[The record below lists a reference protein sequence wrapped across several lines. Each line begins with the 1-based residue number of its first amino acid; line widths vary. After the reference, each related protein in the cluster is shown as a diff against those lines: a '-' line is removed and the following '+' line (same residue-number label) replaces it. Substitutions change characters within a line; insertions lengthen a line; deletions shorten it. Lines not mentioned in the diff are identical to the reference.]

1 MSSSP
6 PGRMVG
12 LMMPTMP
19 RQLENANFASL
30 IALPDCAV
38 KMPAAQAA
46 AIRSTLQFSWKPVGL
61 GSKTTFRETTVPI
74 FRSNSIAVV
83 GFCAAIGLGS
93 AVHAD
98 SVSDFYD
105 GKTVRFY
112 IGASPGGGYDLYMRT
127 LVQHMSKRIPGK
139 PNAIV
144 INLPGSGGVKASN
157 YVYNVSPKDG
167 TAVITPFWTHP
178 LFQLIR
184 PRGIKFDMSKMRW
197 IGSMAALNS
206 MVVAMGHTARTL
218 EDAKKKEIVVAAS
231 GKGSETYIFPTFLN
245 SAIGT
250 KFKLVLGYRGTAK
263 MTNAMESGEVQ
274 ARGGSWQSWN
284 VIRPH
289 WIGTDKIGVHVV
301 PEKYK
306 PIARLLSA
314 PVAMARIVGTPPG
327 LPEDR
332 LQALRKAFLETMR
345 DPAFLADAKKRKMD
359 IDVLSGEQ
367 VEANIAE
374 LMKTPKPILK
384 QTAEILG
391 YTKKKK

>member
-1 MSSSP
+1 M
-6 PGRMVG
+6 
-12 LMMPTMP
+12 
-19 RQLENANFASL
+19 
-30 IALPDCAV
+30 
-38 KMPAAQAA
+38 
-46 AIRSTLQFSWKPVGL
+46 
-61 GSKTTFRETTVPI
+61 FREANLQKSHHNFI
-74 FRSNSIAVV
+74 
-83 GFCAAIGLGS
+83 AAIGICAATGLGT
-93 AVHAD
+93 AVQAD

-127 LVQHMSKRIPGK
+127 LVQHMGKRIPGK
-139 PNAIV
+139 PNSIV

-250 KFKLVLGYRGTAK
+250 RFKLVLGYRGTAK
-263 MTNAMESGEVQ
+263 MTNAMESGEVH

-289 WIGTDKIGVHVV
+289 WIGTDKIGVLVQAGLTPHPDPNVKHVPMLVDVV

-327 LPEDR
+327 IPDDR
-332 LQALRKAFLETMR
+332 LRALRKAFLETMR
-345 DPAFLADAKKRKMD
+345 DPRFLADAKKRKMD

-367 VEANIAE
+367 VEANIAA